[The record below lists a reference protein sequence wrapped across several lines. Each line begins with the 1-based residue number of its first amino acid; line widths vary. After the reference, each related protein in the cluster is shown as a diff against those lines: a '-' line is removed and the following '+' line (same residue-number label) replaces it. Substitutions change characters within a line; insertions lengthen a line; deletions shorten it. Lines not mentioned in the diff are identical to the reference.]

1 MSGSTARFGVLA
13 LVMGALVL
21 GPRAAHAYEVKR
33 SADGSLVRWADE
45 KVSFS
50 VRPEAS
56 ALSGSDKAVANAM
69 TAWTGAS
76 EHRGLRAPTIIL
88 GRKQAAGATPGN
100 DQRNTIFYAKDGY
113 GPAGSALAITILSFD
128 ERSGKILDADIVLNG
143 KFKLARFDK
152 DSEGDDDDESESRR
166 DRSTYDLNRVVAHE
180 MGHALG
186 LSDEPDHGEALMYP
200 FVAPAE
206 PVSATPSSD
215 DLAGIATLYD
225 LAAEVPPVVRA
236 NDPTNGCG
244 ANVARRRGNL
254 APAGLVVAATF
265 AVGALVLARTGPRG
279 KRLAGASVA
288 LAAVALVVPPEIHLS
303 ESARHQHSAEGE
315 GRDAIAV
322 VTSSKTTNMDGLFH
336 TDLELSTTKCNTYC
350 GRSLRARVWG
360 GAVGGVRQEIAGT
373 SVPRLGEHVAVGFA
387 PFVAEPLFLDPIGRP
402 PSEVVHTISRI
413 AR

>member
-1 MSGSTARFGVLA
+1 MSGGTARFGVLA

-56 ALSGSDKAVANAM
+56 SLSGSDKAVANAM
-69 TAWTGAS
+69 TAWTGRA
-76 EHRGLRAPTIIL
+76 GAPTIIL

-143 KFKLARFDK
+143 KFKFGRFGK
-152 DSEGDDDDESESRR
+152 DSEDDDDDSDH

-186 LSDEPDHGEALMYP
+186 LSDEPDHGDALMYP

-206 PVSATPSSD
+206 QLSAAPSSD

-225 LAAEVPPVVRA
+225 VAAEAPPAARA
-236 NDPTNGCG
+236 TDPANGCG

-254 APAGLVVAATF
+254 APAGLVVAASF
-265 AVGALVLARTGPRG
+265 AVGALVLARSGPRG
-279 KRLAGASVA
+279 KRYAGASVA

-303 ESARHQHSAEGE
+303 ESPRHQHSAEGD
-315 GRDAIAV
+315 GRDAVAV
-322 VTSSKTTNMDGLFH
+322 VTSSKTTNVGGLFH

-350 GRSLRARVWG
+350 AKSLRARVWG
-360 GAVGGVRQEIAGT
+360 GTVGGVRQEIAGT
-373 SVPRLGEHVAVGFA
+373 AVPSTGEHVAVGFV

-402 PSEVVHTISRI
+402 PSEVVRTVSRI